1 MYLLIGYAAAPAGAA
16 WYLAAINPDGS
27 SGPYTAASGI
37 LPGSNP
43 DDPASRIAPLHLKND
58 AIHMPLW
65 QERRLPKT
73 APGMLQSAR
82 MFFEKKRQTIQALE
96 LTAYAIGQQKSF
108 WVQDENDVLWRDV
121 TATCA
126 GESQYSY
133 IFVDESLSVPEAAVQ
148 LYAGEFDEM
157 HGVVQ
162 DTIGSFADRD
172 NNGKV
177 AILLYNINDNST
189 ISGYLAGYFWNKDY
203 LDAAVDSH
211 SNEMDLIYIRGNQPS
226 GWDTIESTYGDFYT
240 FNLTTLAHEY
250 AHMVNFSTIAWN
262 TGTGRTADVWIDEM
276 VALAAESM
284 YFKEK
289 LLANPGF
296 THPDML
302 PGGYLASR
310 IKYYSQDAGYAIRNG
325 QGLTCWTYSGDTLA
339 NYSLSYLMGQYLALH
354 AVHGQKIFKDIIDYM
369 VAHDTLD
376 YQAVGA
382 VASQQISGIASWND
396 LIKNWAAA
404 NLLNKPSGRAG
415 YENAFELK
423 AHGPQTNPAR
433 INNSGIVYREVSTF
447 LIPPAADPSLIFY
460 FFDDTGLFLKEK
472 KPLSSRCTAKSLVGA
487 AHPAIAGLYE
497 LRDRVLGR
505 TETGIRLAALYYRHT
520 AEVSLLLAQ
529 QPALRASVLHLLV
542 DMLPVARTLATDRG
556 PAVPKALLTRCAAV
570 LGDLSDHGN
579 PELQQAL
586 SAVREGLAS
595 GSIPRKLGIAITDS
609 SRTTMQQRKN
619 HD

>member
-58 AIHMPLW
+58 AIPMPLW

-148 LYAGEFDEM
+148 LYADEFDEM

-250 AHMVNFSTIAWN
+250 AHMVNFSTIAWD
-262 TGTGRTADVWIDEM
+262 TGAGATADVWIDEM
-276 VALAAESM
+276 VALAAETM

-289 LLANPGF
+289 LRANPGF

-325 QGLTCWTYSGDTLA
+325 HGLTCWTYSGETLA
-339 NYSLSYLMGQYLALH
+339 NYSLSYLMGPYLALH
-354 AVHGQKIFKDIIDYM
+354 AVLGQKIFKDIFDYM
-369 VAHDTLD
+369 LAHDTFD

-415 YENAFELK
+415 YKNAFELK

-447 LIPPAADPSLIFY
+447 LIPPAAGPSLIFY
-460 FFDDTGLFLKEK
+460 FFDNNGLFLKEK
-472 KPLSSRCTAKSLVGA
+472 KPLSSRCTAKSLLGA
-487 AHPAIAGLYE
+487 EHPDISGLYK
-497 LRDRVLGR
+497 LRDKVLGR

-520 AEVSLLLAQ
+520 AEVNLLLAQ
-529 QPALRASVLHLLV
+529 QQALRASVLHLLE
-542 DMLPVARTLATDRG
+542 DMLPVARTLAADRE
-556 PAVPKALLTRCAAV
+556 PAVPKALLEKCAAV
-570 LGDLSDHGN
+570 LDDMGDYGS
-579 PELQQAL
+579 PELQHAL
-586 SAVREGLAS
+586 SAVREGLAN
-595 GSIPRKLGIAITDS
+595 GSIPRLLAMPS
-609 SRTTMQQRKN
+609 M
-619 HD
+619 